1 MFPGLREK
9 KGSYNMWDWLDK
21 IPYAILILVAVLMLL
36 APFRP
41 MPHVLE
47 KLIML
52 KNGTLNRPI
61 DIFDLFYHLIPTIL
75 LGIKLYRSYFK

>member
-1 MFPGLREK
+1 MMRK
-9 KGSYNMWDWLDK
+9 ILDK
-21 IPYAILILVAVLMLL
+21 IPYSILIVAAVFMLL

-52 KNGTLNRPI
+52 KDGALTRPI
-61 DIFDLFYHLIPTIL
+61 DIFDLFYHLLPTIIL
-75 LGIKLYRSYFK
+75 VLKIVSRPAK

>member
-1 MFPGLREK
+1 
-9 KGSYNMWDWLDK
+9 MWALLDR
-21 IPYAILILVAVLMLL
+21 IPYPLLILLAVFMLL

-52 KNGTLNRPI
+52 KNGVLNRPV
-61 DIFDLFYHLIPTIL
+61 DIFDLFYHLLPTIL
-75 LGIKLYRSYFK
+75 LALKIYRTYSR

>member
-1 MFPGLREK
+1 
-9 KGSYNMWDWLDK
+9 MWALLDR
-21 IPYAILILVAVLMLL
+21 IPYPLLILLAVFMLL

-52 KNGTLNRPI
+52 KNGALNRPV
-61 DIFDLFYHLIPTIL
+61 DIFDLFYHLLPTIL
-75 LGIKLYRSYFK
+75 LALKIVRTYYR

>member
-1 MFPGLREK
+1 
-9 KGSYNMWDWLDK
+9 MWALLDR
-21 IPYAILILVAVLMLL
+21 IPYPLLILLAVFMLL

-52 KNGTLNRPI
+52 KNGALNRPV
-61 DIFDLFYHLIPTIL
+61 DIFDLFYHLLPTIL
-75 LGIKLYRSYFK
+75 LALKIFRTYYR

>member
-1 MFPGLREK
+1 MLK
-9 KGSYNMWDWLDK
+9 LLDP
-21 IPYAILILVAVLMLL
+21 IPYLPLILLAVFMLL

-52 KNGTLNRPI
+52 KNGTLTRPL
-61 DIFDLFYHLIPTIL
+61 DIFDLFFHLAPSAIL
-75 LGIKLYRSYFK
+75 LLKWIRGRQS

>member
-1 MFPGLREK
+1 MLK
-9 KGSYNMWDWLDK
+9 LLDP
-21 IPYAILILVAVLMLL
+21 IPYLPLILLAVFMLL

-52 KNGTLNRPI
+52 KNGTLTRPL
-61 DIFDLFYHLIPTIL
+61 DIFDLFFHLAPSAIL
-75 LGIKLYRSYFK
+75 LLKWVRGMQS

>member
-1 MFPGLREK
+1 
-9 KGSYNMWDWLDK
+9 MWALLDR
-21 IPYAILILVAVLMLL
+21 IPYPLLILLAVFMLL

-52 KNGTLNRPI
+52 KNGALTRPV
-61 DIFDLFYHLIPTIL
+61 DIFDLFYHLLPTIL
-75 LGIKLYRSYFK
+75 LALKIYRTYSR

>member
-1 MFPGLREK
+1 
-9 KGSYNMWDWLDK
+9 MWALLDR
-21 IPYAILILVAVLMLL
+21 IPYPLLILLAVFMLL

-52 KNGTLNRPI
+52 KNGALNRPV

-75 LGIKLYRSYFK
+75 LALKIYRTYSR

>member
-1 MFPGLREK
+1 
-9 KGSYNMWDWLDK
+9 MWALLDR
-21 IPYAILILVAVLMLL
+21 ISCPLLILLAVFMLL

-52 KNGTLNRPI
+52 ENRALNRLV
-61 DIFDLFYHLIPTIL
+61 DIFDLFYHLLPTIL
-75 LGIKLYRSYFK
+75 LALKIVRTYYR

>member
-1 MFPGLREK
+1 MLSFVD
-9 KGSYNMWDWLDK
+9 N
-21 IPYAILILVAVLMLL
+21 IPYSILIAFAVFMLL

-52 KNGTLNRPI
+52 KNGTLTRPI
-61 DIFDLFYHLIPTIL
+61 DIFDLFFHLIPAIL
-75 LGIKLYRSYFK
+75 LAIKIARQLRS